1 MSKKPRLS
9 ILLMVATAI
18 TACSLNPEYA
28 RPSAPT
34 PENFSVAREF
44 EITKAPNS
52 WQQYFTE
59 PELQRFIEVALTNNR
74 DYRITALRIEEARA
88 RYGIQRADQQPTLSG
103 TASYE
108 RSRNVFAQGQRS
120 DVDIYRVGLGISD
133 FELDFFGRIKSLSTA
148 ALEEYLATE
157 EAKQTARTSLISE
170 VAVSYLNVRSLTER
184 QVIAQE
190 TMISRE
196 VGLARIKRR
205 FDAGIDTAIDL
216 KTAELQ
222 LEAAHAS
229 LVALRREKLQ
239 TINAL
244 SLLIGDQNIKI
255 ATAESLDTLKFAAL
269 PVGLPSEL
277 IERRP
282 DIRAAEHRLKAANAN
297 VGAARAAFF
306 PRVQLTT
313 NIGMVNESFS
323 KLFSGNSDGAWT
335 FTPQLILPI
344 FNHGRNKAN
353 LDLASVRKNITVA
366 EYEKTIQTAFSEVSD
381 VLISRDQLAEQIVA
395 QRKVTEG
402 ERERLRLATRRYDMG
417 VSSYLELLDAQRSL
431 FDSEQALVQLK
442 QLLLSNSINL
452 FKVLGGEWDA

>member
-1 MSKKPRLS
+1 M
-9 ILLMVATAI
+9 
-18 TACSLNPEYA
+18 
-28 RPSAPT
+28 
-34 PENFSVAREF
+34 
-44 EITKAPNS
+44 
-52 WQQYFTE
+52 
-59 PELQRFIEVALTNNR
+59 
-74 DYRITALRIEEARA
+74 
-88 RYGIQRADQQPTLSG
+88 SG

-222 LEAAHAS
+222 LETAHAS

-313 NIGMVNESFS
+313 NIGMVNENFS